1 MQGNCTPVLFVDIF
15 LLNVLQMVT
24 IQLLFHPVLFVDI
37 FLLNILQMVTIQLL
51 FLDSS
56 TVKPQ

>member
-1 MQGNCTPVLFVDIF
+1 MQGNYTPLLFVDIF
-15 LLNVLQMVT
+15 ILNV
-24 IQLLFHPVLFVDI
+24 
-37 FLLNILQMVTIQLL
+37 LQMVTIQLL